1 MVGVR
6 NIVKSSVVLIIL
18 LLVAIGYVSAQ
29 QNTATNPYQ
38 DSKHTYRVK
47 IGLAANDK
55 EWTIT
60 DGISNY
66 NLLAVQPFAVTYV
79 AGADGGYD
87 VISIT
92 FDAEDFHT
100 GNWFLRFREIDNLNS
115 CVSARE
121 FSITISAN
129 TFYYALATDINN
141 LCNAETNDLHTYAQ
155 VRTDVPANVYP
166 TPVTYTVTMNK
177 DALFATDTFRFDLNF
192 SQPITDDGVT
202 VTTAAG
208 AATVVKLS
216 AASNTDYRISVVPTN
231 KAITSAT
238 MAITVSYSNFVVGN
252 AGGSIV
258 NTMSLTNGLAVVIA
272 PPAPDALTDDNIIG
286 YSDGSPVRQQ
296 AITILDIPQTNDI
309 APGDNETASSAQN
322 PMQNSTHKYKVAMG
336 DYANNFSNAG
346 TGWYVENPL
355 NPGVAITTGLTISR
369 AAQSGAT
376 QTDTVSVAFT
386 TLATGNYILYFKE
399 QNTNGCSTVRAYP
412 FTLVGPLVVNLAEN
426 FGNNCATVSGDVN
439 NTPGTATTTEVVYTV
454 SLPSAYYADWY
465 FDFVLSANAPG
476 FNADMDVANVVVAPA
491 VGVTVTGSGAS
502 RSVRV
507 ASSVTSVTFTVTYS
521 GFYQNEHVITSLLD
535 NITGSFNESVDD
547 VSISRTIYSIPQ
559 AGILAGV
566 D

>member
-18 LLVAIGYVSAQ
+18 LLGMIGYVSAQ

-47 IGLAANDK
+47 IGLAANDQ

-60 DGISNY
+60 DGTSNY

-92 FDAEDFHT
+92 FDAEDFSV
-100 GNWFLRFREIDNLNS
+100 GNWSLRFRETDNSNS
-115 CVSARE
+115 CISARE
-121 FSITISAN
+121 FPITISAN
-129 TFYYALATDINN
+129 TFYYALAADNN
-141 LCNAETNDLHTYAQ
+141 LCNVETNDLHTYAQ

-177 DALFATDTFRFDLNF
+177 DALFETDTFRFDLNF

-296 AITILDIPQTNDI
+296 AITIIDVPYTNDI
-309 APGDNETASSAQN
+309 LPGDNETATSAQN

-336 DYANNFSNAG
+336 DYTNNFSNAG
-346 TGWYVENPL
+346 TGWYVESPL

-369 AAQSGAT
+369 AAKSVAT

-386 TLATGNYILYFKE
+386 TLVEGNYILYFKE
-399 QNTNGCSTVRAYP
+399 QNTNSCSTVRAYP
-412 FTLVGPLVVNLAEN
+412 FTLVGPFVVTLAEN
-426 FGNNCATVSGDVN
+426 FGNNCATISDDVN
-439 NTPGTATTTEVVYTV
+439 NTPLTATTTEVIYTV
-454 SLPSAYYADWY
+454 SLPSAYYADWH
-465 FDFVLSANAPG
+465 FDFVLNSVPG
-476 FNADMDVANVVVAPA
+476 FDADMNVSSIVVAPVA
-491 VGVTVTGSGAS
+491 GVTFTSPTATSRAVT
-502 RSVRV
+502 V

-521 GFYQNEHVITSLLD
+521 GLYENEHIITSLLD
-535 NITGSFNESVDD
+535 NITGSFNETVDD
-547 VSISRTIYSIPQ
+547 VSISRTIYSMPQ

>member
-1 MVGVR
+1 M
-6 NIVKSSVVLIIL
+6 
-18 LLVAIGYVSAQ
+18 IGYVSAQ

-47 IGLAANDK
+47 IGLAANVQ

-60 DGISNY
+60 DGTSTY
-66 NLLAVQPFAVTYV
+66 DLLAVQPFAVTYV

-92 FDAEDFHT
+92 FDTDYFSA
-100 GNWFLRFREIDNLNS
+100 GNWALRFREIDNSNS
-115 CVSARE
+115 CISARE
-121 FSITISAN
+121 FPITISAN
-129 TFYYALATDINN
+129 TFYYALAADNN

-208 AATVVKLS
+208 VATVVKLS
-216 AASNTDYRISVVPTN
+216 AASNTDYRISVVPSN

-238 MAITVSYSNFVVGN
+238 MAINVSYSNFVVGN
-252 AGGSIV
+252 AGGAVV

-296 AITILDIPQTNDI
+296 AITIIDVPYTNDI
-309 APGDNETASSAQN
+309 LPGDNETATSAQN

-336 DYANNFSNAG
+336 DYVNNYGNAG
-346 TGWYVENPL
+346 TVWYVESPL
-355 NPGVAITTGLTISR
+355 SPGVAITTGLSITRS
-369 AAQSGAT
+369 ANSGLT
-376 QTDTVSVAFT
+376 STDTVSVAFT
-386 TLATGNYILYFKE
+386 TLVEGNYILYFKE
-399 QNTNGCSTVRAYP
+399 QNTNSCSTVRAYP
-412 FTLVGPLVVNLAEN
+412 FTLVGPFVVTLAEN
-426 FGNNCATVSGDVN
+426 FGNNCATISDDVN
-439 NTPGTATTTEVVYTV
+439 NTPLTATTTEVIYTV
-454 SLPSAYYADWY
+454 SLPSGYTYYADWH
-465 FDFVLSANAPG
+465 FDFVLNSAPG
-476 FNADMDVANVVVAPA
+476 FDADMNVSSIVVAPVA
-491 VGVTVTGSGAS
+491 GVTFTSPTATSRAVT
-502 RSVRV
+502 V

-521 GFYQNEHVITSLLD
+521 GLYENEHIITSLLD
-535 NITGSFNESVDD
+535 NITGSFNETVDD